1 MKKAGPKEWMKT
13 RLTFLRWFPDY
24 NTDKL
29 EGDLTAGL
37 TVGVMLIPQAMAYA
51 VLAGVPPIYGLYAS
65 VIPLLVYPLF
75 GTSRHLAFGV
85 VAIDMLIVSAGVG
98 LIAEPGSAT
107 YIMLVIVLTI
117 MVGLIQLAMA
127 VAQLGFIVA
136 LLSKPVII
144 GFTAAA
150 PIIIAITQLD
160 NLLGLQVAHSRNIY
174 ALIGEYWNGLGG
186 VPLIPAAIGLGS
198 IIILLLLKRY
208 FESAPK
214 ALIIVIISAI
224 LVWAANLPTA
234 SLDLVGSI
242 PGGLPRLT
250 VPKFTFEEVRRLLP
264 TAITLALVQFMNVIS
279 LGRTFG
285 FKHQY
290 SVQANRELFGIGAA
304 NTTGGFFQGLPV
316 SGSFSRSA
324 INEQAGAR
332 TPFSNIFSA
341 LVVIVALLFLTPL
354 LYYIPMPA
362 LAAIIIVAALG
373 LIDIDEVKYL
383 FKAKERDGYIA
394 IFTFCTT
401 LFIGIQEGI
410 LLGIA
415 ASLLAVLVRASRPN
429 IAVLGHV
436 NKSRIYRDVS
446 RFPEAKQIEGI
457 LVIRFDA
464 SFSFNNA
471 DYLKEYIIEKSEELD
486 RKISYVVI
494 DGMSINDLDTTA
506 LEALQMI
513 VQNLRDLKIQLH
525 FAGLKGPIRDVMLR
539 SGLARKMGGSHFH
552 LTPHDAVVY
561 ILKHDK
567 KSMPEDL
574 RLDEYQ
580 KRVE

>member
-1 MKKAGPKEWMKT
+1 MRTSGMKQWILNK
-13 RLTFLRWFPDY
+13 LTFLKWVPKY
-24 NTDKL
+24 NSDTLK
-29 EGDLTAGL
+29 GDLTAGL

-65 VIPLLVYPLF
+65 VIPLLIYPLV

-98 LIAEPGSAT
+98 LIADPGSSS
-107 YIMLVIVLTI
+107 YVMLVIVLTV
-117 MVGLIQLAMA
+117 MVGLIQIAMS
-127 VAQLGFIVA
+127 VARLGFIVT

-150 PIIIAITQLD
+150 PIIISMSQLD
-160 NLLGLQVAHSRNIY
+160 NLLGLQVAHSRHIY
-174 ALIGEYWNGLGG
+174 ALAAEYWNSINSI
-186 VPLIPAAIGLGS
+186 PLIPAVIGIAS
-198 IIILLLLKRY
+198 IILLLILKKY
-208 FESAPK
+208 FKAAPK
-214 ALIIVIISAI
+214 ALIVVVVSAI
-224 LVWAANLPTA
+224 IVWAIELPTT

-242 PGGLPRLT
+242 PEGLPHI
-250 VPKFTFEEVRRLLP
+250 VAPDFTFEELRRLLP

-290 SVQANRELFGIGAA
+290 SVRPNRELFGIGAA
-304 NTTGGFFQGLPV
+304 NFIGGFFQAIPT

-324 INEQAGAR
+324 INEQAGAQ
-332 TPFSNIFSA
+332 TPFANIFSA
-341 LVVIVALLFLTPL
+341 LVVIIALLFLTPL
-354 LYYIPMPA
+354 LYFIPMPA

-373 LIDIDEVKYL
+373 LIDLDEVKYL
-383 FKAKERDGYIA
+383 FKTKERDGYVA
-394 IFTFCTT
+394 IFTFFTT

-410 LLGIA
+410 LLGVA
-415 ASLLAVLVRASRPN
+415 ASLLGVLLRASRPN

-436 NKSRIYRDVS
+436 NNSRIYRDVS
-446 RFPEAKQIEGI
+446 RFPEAKQVEGI
-457 LVIRFDA
+457 LTIRFDA

-471 DYLKEYIIEKSEELD
+471 DYLKEYVIDKSEESD
-486 RKISYVVI
+486 RKISHVVI

-506 LEALQMI
+506 LEALHMV
-513 VQNLRDLKIQLH
+513 VQSLSDLDIELH

-552 LTPHDAVVY
+552 LTPHEAVTY
-561 ILKHDK
+561 ILKHAK
-567 KSMPEDL
+567 KHDPDDQ
-574 RLDEYQ
+574 RLEEYQ

>member
-1 MKKAGPKEWMKT
+1 MRTSGMKQWILNK
-13 RLTFLRWFPDY
+13 LTFLKWVPKY
-24 NTDKL
+24 NSDTLK
-29 EGDLTAGL
+29 GDLTAGL

-65 VIPLLVYPLF
+65 VIPLLIYPLV

-98 LIAEPGSAT
+98 LIAEPGSST
-107 YIMLVIVLTI
+107 YVMLVIVLTV
-117 MVGLIQLAMA
+117 MVGLIQIAMS
-127 VAQLGFIVA
+127 VARLGFIVT

-150 PIIIAITQLD
+150 PIIISMSQLD
-160 NLLGLQVAHSRNIY
+160 NLLGLQVAHSRHIY
-174 ALIGEYWNGLGG
+174 ALAAEYWNSIHSI
-186 VPLIPAAIGLGS
+186 PLIPAVIGIAS
-198 IIILLLLKRY
+198 IILLLILKKY
-208 FESAPK
+208 FKAAPK
-214 ALIIVIISAI
+214 ALIVVVVSAI
-224 LVWAANLPTA
+224 IVWAIELPTT

-242 PGGLPRLT
+242 PEGLPHI
-250 VPKFTFEEVRRLLP
+250 VAPDFTFEELRRLLP

-290 SVQANRELFGIGAA
+290 SVRPNRELFGIGAA
-304 NTTGGFFQGLPV
+304 NFLGGFFQAIPT

-324 INEQAGAR
+324 VNEQAGAQ
-332 TPFSNIFSA
+332 TPFANIFSA
-341 LVVIVALLFLTPL
+341 LVVIIALLFLTPL
-354 LYYIPMPA
+354 LYFIPMPA

-373 LIDIDEVKYL
+373 LIDFEEVKYL
-383 FKAKERDGYIA
+383 FKTKERDGYVA
-394 IFTFCTT
+394 IFTFFTT

-410 LLGIA
+410 LLGVA
-415 ASLLAVLVRASRPN
+415 ASLLGVLIRASRPN

-436 NKSRIYRDVS
+436 NNSRIYRDVS

-457 LVIRFDA
+457 LTIRFDA

-471 DYLKEYIIEKSEELD
+471 DYLKEYVIEKSEESD
-486 RKISYVVI
+486 RKISHVVI

-506 LEALQMI
+506 LEALNMV
-513 VQNLRDLKIQLH
+513 VQSLRELDIELH

-552 LTPHDAVVY
+552 LTPHEAVTY
-561 ILKHDK
+561 ILQHAKKHD
-567 KSMPEDL
+567 PDDQ
-574 RLDEYQ
+574 RLEEYQ

>member
-1 MKKAGPKEWMKT
+1 MKEWILT
-13 RLTFLRWFPDY
+13 RLTFLRWISDY
-24 NTDKL
+24 GTTKFK
-29 EGDLTAGL
+29 GDLTAGL

-65 VIPLLVYPLF
+65 VIPLLIYPLF

-98 LIAEPGSAT
+98 LIAEPGSST
-107 YIMLVIVLTI
+107 YVMLVIVLTV
-117 MVGLIQLAMA
+117 MVGLIQLAMSI
-127 VAQLGFIVA
+127 AQLGFIVA

-150 PIIIAITQLD
+150 PIIISLSQLS
-160 NLLGLQVAHSRNIY
+160 NLLGLQVGHSPHIY
-174 ALIGEYWNGLGG
+174 ALIGEYWNSAGG
-186 VPLIPAAIGLGS
+186 IPIVPAAIGIGS
-198 IIILLLLKRY
+198 IIILLLLKKY
-208 FESAPK
+208 YETAPK

-224 LVWAANLPTA
+224 IVWAVDLTNT
-234 SLDLVGSI
+234 SLDLVGTI
-242 PGGLPRLT
+242 PGGLPRFS
-250 VPKFTFEEVRRLLP
+250 VPKFTFEELRRLLP
-264 TAITLALVQFMNVIS
+264 TAITLALVQFMNVMS

-285 FKHQY
+285 FKHKY

-304 NTTGGFFQGLPV
+304 NVAGGFFQGVPA

-341 LVVIVALLFLTPL
+341 LVVIIALLFLTPL

-383 FKAKERDGYIA
+383 FRAKERDGYIA

-415 ASLLAVLVRASRPN
+415 ASLLAVLIRASRPN

-436 NKSRIYRDVS
+436 NKSRIYRDTS

-471 DYLKEYIIEKSEELD
+471 DYLKDYIIEQSEASE

-513 VQNLRDLKIQLH
+513 VLNLHELNIELH

-552 LTPHDAVVY
+552 LTPHEAVRY
-561 ILKHDK
+561 ILQHDK
-567 KSMPEDL
+567 KSTPDDQ
-574 RLDEYQ
+574 RLEEYD